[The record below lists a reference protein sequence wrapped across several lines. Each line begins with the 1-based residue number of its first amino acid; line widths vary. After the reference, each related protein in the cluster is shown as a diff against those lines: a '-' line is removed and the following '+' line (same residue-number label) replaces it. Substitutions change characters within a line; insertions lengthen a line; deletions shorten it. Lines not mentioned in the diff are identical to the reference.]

1 MEGPDR
7 TCTMNNEYR
16 NSLAN
21 MEEINLEDADGT
33 SVEFRVLMAYAQRR
47 LSASKYGQLL
57 ERESGVQEERRE
69 VVPADTL
76 AKEEVT
82 LPEISPED
90 HKPPKPKDQKAKKK
104 KKAKTKTR
112 TNWKY
117 FCVPS
122 CLRPQTR
129 AARNLQVSLK
139 QDSVNGHAMKLIP
152 RIEGLSDDLD
162 ISRVAERLVEIVD
175 HSRCPGGKKG
185 TPVLERALSLE
196 EDGGLASKPVP
207 PAGLDGLDNEEN
219 VIDAIVA
226 LLRKSGDELEE
237 EMRKDKTFCQ
247 SIWNMMT
254 SYAFFRRVT
263 DQFLEEMP
271 IDSTVNSED
280 EVKSMKVALIMEATT
295 RLTAVDNHPMNLVLG
310 FGTKYLQENFSP
322 WIQSQGGWL
331 IALGL
336 PDQEEV
342 E

>member
-1 MEGPDR
+1 
-7 TCTMNNEYR
+7 MNNEYQ
-16 NSLAN
+16 NGLAN
-21 MEEINLEDADGT
+21 MEEISLEDTDRT
-33 SVEFRVLMAYAQRR
+33 SVEFRVLMVYAQRR

-57 ERESGVQEERRE
+57 EREPRVQEE
-69 VVPADTL
+69 VVQADTL
-76 AKEEVT
+76 AKGEEVT
-82 LPEISPED
+82 LPEICPED
-90 HKPPKPKDQKAKKK
+90 HKPPKQKDQKKAKKK

-112 TNWKY
+112 TNWKC
-117 FCVPS
+117 FCIPS
-122 CLRPQTR
+122 CLRPQATH
-129 AARNLQVSLK
+129 ARNQASLK
-139 QDSVNGHAMKLIP
+139 QDSVNGHAMKLIAGAD
-152 RIEGLSDDLD
+152 GLPDDSD
-162 ISRVAERLVEIVD
+162 ISRLAERLVEIVD
-175 HSRCPGGKKG
+175 HSRFPGGKKSI
-185 TPVLERALSLE
+185 PVMERALSLE
-196 EDGGLASKPVP
+196 EDGGSTSKPIPP
-207 PAGLDGLDNEEN
+207 PAIDGLDNEEK

-226 LLRKSGDELEE
+226 LLRKSGDELAEK
-237 EMRKDKTFCQ
+237 MKKDKTFCQ
-247 SIWNMMT
+247 SIWDMMT

-331 IALGL
+331 KALGL